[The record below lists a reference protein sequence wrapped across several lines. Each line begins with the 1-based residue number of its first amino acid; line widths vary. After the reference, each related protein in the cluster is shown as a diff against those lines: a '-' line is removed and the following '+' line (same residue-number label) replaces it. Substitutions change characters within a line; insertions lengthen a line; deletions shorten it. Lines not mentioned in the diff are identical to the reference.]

1 MMKRVAKASFR
12 MASADDAH
20 LPTYD
25 NTKLQALNTCPTW
38 GVLRYGMHKVVAH
51 PGRAMALEC
60 GHAMHEV
67 FAWVRLCTL
76 AKQIDDTIMSR
87 VAFAHHG
94 NRMFGVDRFVQ
105 IMDNV
110 QESGDHLGYVKSGAI
125 AVLNTSGFYDD
136 PRDKRRTL
144 TNMEEASLVYI
155 DRWRWDQP
163 VWMRDHD
170 DPLGDVGI
178 EIPFDMVV
186 GLNDYQ
192 FRLTGRID
200 GIHDHFDGV
209 RLHENKT
216 AARLNDAWQNSFHM
230 SSQITGYCIAAS
242 TFTGRMVTRAD
253 VIGISIPMPKTYEY
267 GGYIRDTYSRHDY
280 HFERWISWLDHT
292 ITMALLYENNPYDAP
307 KYTHSCNR
315 YFRPCSF
322 IPFCDS
328 SDQEQR
334 EMVAEM
340 VTDEWSPLNKVEE
353 LD

>member
-1 MMKRVAKASFR
+1 
-12 MASADDAH
+12 
-20 LPTYD
+20 
-25 NTKLQALNTCPTW
+25 
-38 GVLRYGMHKVVAH
+38 MHKTMPH
-51 PGRAMALEC
+51 PGRALALEC

-76 AKQIDDTIMSR
+76 SKQIDSDIDSLA
-87 VAFAHHG
+87 AFQHHG
-94 NRMFGVDRFVQ
+94 LRMFGRDRFDL
-105 IMDNV
+105 IIDNV
-110 QESGDHLGYVKSGAI
+110 QMTGDHLGYVKSGAI
-125 AVLNTSGFYDD
+125 AVLNSSGFYDD

-144 TNMEEASLVYI
+144 TNMEEAALVYV

-163 VWMRDHD
+163 VWIRDHD
-170 DPLGDVGI
+170 DPCGDVGI

-186 GLNDYQ
+186 DLNDYQ